1 MAQITDQSS
10 VSWSGTLGY
19 ILLPGLAI
27 AKILGWAD
35 HVRRTGGRRG

>member
-10 VSWSGTLGY
+10 VSWSGTFGY

-27 AKILGWAD
+27 GMILGCPEQP
-35 HVRRTGGRRG
+35 GRAPPPAS